1 MRVIN
6 TLSARKADELKR
18 RLAGRDLDTKP
29 KPGRKTSRSSA
40 ANRAEVEQLRI
51 QLLRSFR

>member
-1 MRVIN
+1 MIN